1 MTLVVGLAPD
11 GRGRAVLHLAGMLAR
26 SANDDLVVCTVVPSP
41 WSPGTAQAESEYR
54 RFLEGIARAALERAR
69 QRLAGDVAADLVVHH
84 ARSAPAGLLEVAERR
99 EAAMIVV
106 GTSGHP
112 AIGSVTARL
121 LHGSPVP
128 VALAP
133 HGFRSRPAD
142 RVERVTA
149 AFGGAEGLVDAAT
162 AVATTLRASLRIASF
177 AVHLH
182 APFAAGLIERSVQ
195 EIETAAGHAPEVV
208 GHGASWEEAI
218 DDVEWQHADVLVVG
232 SSSAAP
238 AARVFLGSRASRIIR
253 HAPVPVVVVPRY
265 AVNGREASVATPEH
279 PPPDYRPA
287 ARSEHNHDH
296 HELVREFCERLRH
309 VQVRAPG

>member
-26 SANDDLVVCTVVPSP
+26 SAEDDLVVCTVVPAP
-41 WSPGTAQAESEYR
+41 WPPGPAQVDSEYR
-54 RFLEGIARAALERAR
+54 RFLDGMARAALERAR
-69 QRLAGDVAADLVVHH
+69 ERLPGDVAADSVVHH
-84 ARSAPAGLLEVAERR
+84 ARSAPTGLLEVAERR
-99 EAAMIVV
+99 EAAMIIV

-149 AFGGAEGLVDAAT
+149 AFGGAVELVDAAA
-162 AVATTLRASLRIASF
+162 AVAASLEASLRIASF
-177 AVHLH
+177 AVHAH
-182 APFAAGLIERSVQ
+182 APFAAGRIEPSVQ
-195 EIETAAGHAPEVV
+195 EIETAAGNAQAVV

-218 DDVEWQHADVLVVG
+218 DDVEWRDGDVLVVG

-253 HAPVPVVVVPRY
+253 HSPVPVVVVPR
-265 AVNGREASVATPEH
+265 
-279 PPPDYRPA
+279 
-287 ARSEHNHDH
+287 
-296 HELVREFCERLRH
+296 
-309 VQVRAPG
+309 

>member
-1 MTLVVGLAPD
+1 MTLVVGYAPD
-11 GRGRAVLHLAGMLAR
+11 GRGGAVLHLAGMLAR
-26 SANDDLVVCTVVPSP
+26 SAHHDLVVCAVVPSHWP
-41 WSPGTAQAESEYR
+41 PGPAQVDSEYR
-54 RFLEGIARAALERAR
+54 RFLDGMARAALERAR
-69 QRLAGDVAADLVVHH
+69 ERLPGDVAAASLVHH

-121 LHGSPVP
+121 LHVSPMP

-133 HGFRSRPAD
+133 HGFRSRPGA

-149 AFGGAEGLVDAAT
+149 AFGGSGGLVDAAA
-162 AVATTLRASLRIASF
+162 AVAARLGAPLRIASF
-177 AVHLH
+177 AVPAH
-182 APFAAGLIERSVQ
+182 APFAANFVERWVQ
-195 EIETAAGHAPEVV
+195 EIAIAASQAPTVV

-218 DDVEWQHADVLVVG
+218 DDVEWRDGDVLVVG

-253 HAPVPVVVVPRY
+253 HSPVPVLVVPR
-265 AVNGREASVATPEH
+265 
-279 PPPDYRPA
+279 
-287 ARSEHNHDH
+287 
-296 HELVREFCERLRH
+296 
-309 VQVRAPG
+309 

>member
-1 MTLVVGLAPD
+1 MTLVVGYAPD
-11 GRGRAVLHLAGMLAR
+11 GRGGAVLQLAGMLAR
-26 SANDDLVVCTVVPSP
+26 SAQEDLVVCAVVPSP
-41 WSPGTAQAESEYR
+41 WPGEPTQVESEYR
-54 RFLEGIARAALERAR
+54 RLLDGMARAALERAR
-69 QRLAGDVAADLVVHH
+69 ERLPGDVAAASLVHH

-133 HGFRSRPAD
+133 HAFRARPGA

-149 AFGGAEGLVDAAT
+149 AFGGSEGLVGAA
-162 AVATTLRASLRIASF
+162 ASLAARLRAPLRIASF
-177 AVHLH
+177 AVPAHGSFGGELV
-182 APFAAGLIERSVQ
+182 ERRVQ
-195 EIETAAGHAPEVV
+195 EIGTVAGQGLAVV
-208 GHGASWEEAI
+208 GHGSSWEEAI
-218 DDVEWQHADVLVVG
+218 DDVEWRDGDVLVVG

-253 HAPVPVVVVPRY
+253 HSPVPVLVVPR
-265 AVNGREASVATPEH
+265 
-279 PPPDYRPA
+279 
-287 ARSEHNHDH
+287 
-296 HELVREFCERLRH
+296 
-309 VQVRAPG
+309 

>member
-11 GRGRAVLHLAGMLAR
+11 GRGRAVLHLAAMLAR
-26 SANDDLVVCTVVPSP
+26 SAEDDLVVCAVVPAP
-41 WSPGTAQAESEYR
+41 WPPGPADEDSEYR
-54 RFLEGIARAALERAR
+54 RFLDGMARAALERAR
-69 QRLAGDVAADLVVHH
+69 ERLPGEVAADSLVHH

-99 EAAMIVV
+99 TAAMIIV
-106 GTSGHP
+106 GTSGQP

-133 HGFRSRPAD
+133 HGFRSRPDD

-149 AFGGAEGLVDAAT
+149 AFGGAEGLVDAAA
-162 AVATTLRASLRIASF
+162 AVAASLGASLRIASF
-177 AVHLH
+177 AVQVH
-182 APFAAGLIERSVQ
+182 APHAAGRSERSVQ
-195 EIETAAGHAPEVV
+195 QLEMAAGKAPAVV

-218 DDVEWQHADVLVVG
+218 DDVEWRDGDVLVVG

-253 HAPVPVVVVPRY
+253 HSPVPVVVVPR
-265 AVNGREASVATPEH
+265 
-279 PPPDYRPA
+279 
-287 ARSEHNHDH
+287 
-296 HELVREFCERLRH
+296 
-309 VQVRAPG
+309 

>member
-1 MTLVVGLAPD
+1 MTLVVGYAPD
-11 GRGRAVLHLAGMLAR
+11 GRSGAVLHLAGMLAR
-26 SANDDLVVCTVVPSP
+26 SAQEDLVVCAVVPSP
-41 WSPGTAQAESEYR
+41 WPGEPAQVDSEYR
-54 RFLEGIARAALERAR
+54 RFLDGMARAGLERAR
-69 QRLAGDVAADLVVHH
+69 DRLPGDVAAASVVHH

-133 HGFRSRPAD
+133 HAFRARPGA
-142 RVERVTA
+142 RVQRVTA
-149 AFGGAEGLVDAAT
+149 AYGGSEGLVGAA
-162 AVATTLRASLRIASF
+162 AALAARLRAPLRIASF
-177 AVHLH
+177 AVPAHP
-182 APFAAGLIERSVQ
+182 PFGGELVERWVE
-195 EIETAAGHAPEVV
+195 EIETAAGHAPAVV

-218 DDVEWQHADVLVVG
+218 DDVEWRDGDVLVVG

-253 HAPVPVVVVPRY
+253 HSPVPVLVVPR
-265 AVNGREASVATPEH
+265 
-279 PPPDYRPA
+279 
-287 ARSEHNHDH
+287 
-296 HELVREFCERLRH
+296 
-309 VQVRAPG
+309 